1 MPLTKKYLHSITL
14 SEWAF
19 FGDYTKKDRPLAYIF
34 SFLWCQKLNECCSE
48 FRYWWLSKVEHTLS
62 GRPGERCY
70 WLFPGCTFRHWRG
83 LPQYHQVSTEVPQ
96 PLHALSWGNWWT
108 GWQLTPRS
116 PLPHLQL
123 AAGTAGLTTD
133 SFVLELS
140 GRVLMESCTAEFFFQ
155 NCPIT

>member
-1 MPLTKKYLHSITL
+1 MNVV
-14 SEWAF
+14 
-19 FGDYTKKDRPLAYIF
+19 
-34 SFLWCQKLNECCSE
+34 LN
-48 FRYWWLSKVEHTLS
+48 FVTYWWLSKVEHTLS
-62 GRPGERCY
+62 GRQGERCY

-83 LPQYHQVSTEVPQ
+83 LPQHHQVSTEVPQ

-140 GRVLMESCTAEFFFQ
+140 GRVLMESCSAEFFLSKLPYNLDSYNLPSPHSHLGFNTTTPQ
-155 NCPIT
+155 SSGPKDTLSEKGWSLGET